1 MSEERPELTSSS
13 VSLPAGSE
21 VFPTWRPPSG
31 RMVALSAGLFGLTFL
46 TALVVGTYHMI
57 AFSQSV
63 GMPVRPLRE
72 PSVVPSVFREPRLLG
87 MGLPYAVVLM
97 VILLSHELGHYLF
110 CWRYRVDATLPVF
123 VPAPTL
129 IGTLGAFIRIRGII
143 PHRNALLDIG
153 VAGPL
158 TGFVVSLPFLALGV
172 VLSQPVAGGPPP
184 GDGDTGVLYFGEPL
198 IWKLLVWLLRHDPP
212 ETDLMVHPIALAA
225 WFGVLATNLNLFPI
239 GQLDGGHVAYAVL
252 GSRARWLSRAFW
264 LGLAALA
271 IHNFVW
277 FAWTLVTLL
286 IGFRHPPTLWDDRP
300 LDDRRRWLALAAAVV
315 FGLTFMPDPVR
326 IQIPM

>member
-1 MSEERPELTSSS
+1 MSEERPEPTLSSS
-13 VSLPAGSE
+13 ISPPVGFES
-21 VFPTWRPPSG
+21 FPTWRPPSG
-31 RMVALSAGLFGLTFL
+31 RMMAWSAVLFGLTFL

-63 GMPVRPLRE
+63 GRSVRPLQE
-72 PSVVPSVFREPRLLG
+72 PSIVPSIFQEPRLLW
-87 MGLPYAVVLM
+87 MGLPYAVVLL

-123 VPAPTL
+123 IPAPTL
-129 IGTLGAFIRIRGII
+129 IGTFGAFIRIRGVI

-158 TGFVVSLPFLALGV
+158 TGFLCSLPFLALGV
-172 VLSQPVAGGPPP
+172 VLSQPMTAGPPP
-184 GDGDTGVLYFGEPL
+184 TDGDTGIIYFGEPL
-198 IWKLLVWLLRHDPP
+198 IWKLLVWLLRDDPP
-212 ETDLMVHPIALAA
+212 GTDLMVHPIALAA

-252 GSRARWLSRAFW
+252 GPRARWLSRAFW
-264 LGLAALA
+264 FGLAALA

-277 FAWTLVTLL
+277 FAWTLMTLL

-300 LDDRRRWLALAAAVV
+300 LDGRRRWLALAAAGV
-315 FGLTFMPDPVR
+315 FFLTFMPDPVR
-326 IQIPM
+326 IHL